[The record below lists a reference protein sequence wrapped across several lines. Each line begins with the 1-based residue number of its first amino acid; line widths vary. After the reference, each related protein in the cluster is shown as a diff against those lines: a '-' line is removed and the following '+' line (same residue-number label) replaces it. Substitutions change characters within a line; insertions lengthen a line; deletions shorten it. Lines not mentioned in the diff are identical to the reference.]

1 MNSLQFNTMS
11 SKYRN
16 EVSKNGHRADVL
28 KSLLQKSI
36 RTGNVK
42 MAMYAAGE
50 LYSFS
55 FIPGGERL
63 ATCFYNRVRIIFIE
77 DIGIGNYG
85 LFEKMI
91 EWMDILIGE
100 REKKAGRNRILE
112 LHTIQSIVVAL
123 CGSKKTRCCSYT
135 HSLAGI
141 TAENQHLFSHTPYH
155 YVPENE
161 ETLLGDFDTAMKTKD
176 WKANVY
182 FKRMLT
188 KGNDDKKYRKIVESA
203 MEKYMDLG
211 WMRRWKSA
219 LGNCREWFLLYEF
232 PVINY
237 LYSTGEPVELIE
249 NTGKPISGTTD
260 AEIFSGLNPELI
272 PEAEFDDTVFD
283 KHVKSIRGNKDIM
296 YFVNISSR
304 VSREIFP
311 IPTDMRDVYVILKQ
325 TEHGKKKLS
334 PVKNPSPVKKPS
346 PVTQS
351 PVLTEIPAK
360 ETDNEFVVRA
370 QLITGKSKQDTY
382 YARSKNP
389 EDGLLFIKGP
399 YINTTKIT
407 DFIQFQE
414 LKKEAGLPY
423 TPDAKC
429 VWMIPDYWTEG
440 IPLGLRT
447 SLDITK
453 PHPFLVCQSFY
464 AEEELVIKIHPGSK
478 LWPETRVV
486 DMKFIINPY
495 KLKDAALLD
504 YIHLLV
510 FRLRYNLGD
519 FADRN
524 FILLDGRVYSVDE
537 EITGEKINLRLNMRE
552 KKYKFIVDA
561 AKLAL
566 EKGYILQED
575 FDAISAF

>member
-1 MNSLQFNTMS
+1 
-11 SKYRN
+11 
-16 EVSKNGHRADVL
+16 
-28 KSLLQKSI
+28 
-36 RTGNVK
+36 
-42 MAMYAAGE
+42 
-50 LYSFS
+50 
-55 FIPGGERL
+55 
-63 ATCFYNRVRIIFIE
+63 
-77 DIGIGNYG
+77 
-85 LFEKMI
+85 
-91 EWMDILIGE
+91 
-100 REKKAGRNRILE
+100 
-112 LHTIQSIVVAL
+112 
-123 CGSKKTRCCSYT
+123 
-135 HSLAGI
+135 
-141 TAENQHLFSHTPYH
+141 LFSHTPYH

-188 KGNDDKKYRKIVESA
+188 KGNDDKKYRKIVETA

-237 LYSTGEPVELIE
+237 LYSTGEPAELIE

-260 AEIFSGLNPELI
+260 AEIFSALNPELI

-296 YFVNISSR
+296 YFVNISSQ

-325 TEHGKKKLS
+325 TTPLKKVYPKASLQHPKAS
-334 PVKNPSPVKKPS
+334 LQPIAIQVPEISTSV
-346 PVTQS
+346 
-351 PVLTEIPAK
+351 PVLK

-407 DFIQFQE
+407 EFIRFQE

-429 VWMIPDYWTEG
+429 VWMIPDYWPEG

-464 AEEELVIKIHPGSK
+464 AEDELVIKIHPGSK

-561 AKLAL
+561 ANLAR

-575 FDAISAF
+575 FDVIAAF